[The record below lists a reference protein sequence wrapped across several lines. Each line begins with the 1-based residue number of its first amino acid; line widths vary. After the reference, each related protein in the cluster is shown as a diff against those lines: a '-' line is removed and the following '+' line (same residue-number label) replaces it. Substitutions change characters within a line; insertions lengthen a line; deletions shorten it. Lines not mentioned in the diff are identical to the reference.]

1 MGVVLCKRPHRAYL
15 SSRLLSAYPSP
26 TAWLVWL
33 DESAA
38 KHLCFLLVI
47 KRGFFAGAEHFP
59 SSSWLSR
66 GIGGKRDGGVCVPAG
81 MKAH

>member
-1 MGVVLCKRPHRAYL
+1 MVLCKRPHRAYL

-26 TAWLVWL
+26 TVWLVWL

-47 KRGFFAGAEHFP
+47 KRGFLLEP
-59 SSSWLSR
+59 SISLLLLHPGSP
-66 GIGGKRDGGVCVPAG
+66 GGL
-81 MKAH
+81 